1 MDGWGH
7 QKREGR
13 GGINGVIHQDTR
25 LFAEKNADDIE
36 DLEAKKEFPGGEAEE
51 DVYNRRPRRL

>member
-1 MDGWGH
+1 M
-7 QKREGR
+7 
-13 GGINGVIHQDTR
+13 NGVIHQDTR